1 MKTTKLIFKLFLLS
15 LVFVAC
21 NEDDSSQIED
31 ILERFE
37 DGIIVSAEG
46 NFGNK
51 DGSLSFI
58 TSEYSVSTNFLYKAV
73 NGTQLGG
80 LIQSITFNEN
90 DAYIVLN
97 DANSIVVVDRYTFLK
112 KAVITTGLE
121 NPRYMTVLNGK
132 GYVTNWGDAATETDD
147 YVAVLNLE
155 TNRID
160 ESSHIALDNGV
171 ERIIS
176 KNNKLFVSH
185 KGGWSSNKIISV
197 IEVSDNSVSKI
208 TVNDNPDTMFFIASG
223 ELVVLCKG
231 KPLAYGG
238 APDFDVSEATTSS
251 ISFIDVSNNT
261 VTKSLEFAENV
272 VGTHMS
278 HDGNNIYYY
287 SDTDN
292 LVYKISESATELASD
307 GIDVGEIYGMTVK
320 NNLLYTVENS
330 FSELSKLDIIDYES
344 DSKLYSTA
352 VGLGASKIYFNE

>member
-21 NEDDSSQIED
+21 NEDDSSQIEE

-46 NFGNK
+46 NFGDK

-58 TSEYSVSTNFLYKAV
+58 TSDYSVSTNFLYNAV
-73 NGTQLGG
+73 NGGQLGA

-147 YVAVLNLE
+147 YVAVVDLE
-155 TNRID
+155 TNRVD
-160 ESSHIALDNGV
+160 EASHIALENGV

-176 KNNKLFVSH
+176 KNDKLYVAH
-185 KGGWSSNKIISV
+185 KGGWSSNNIISV
-197 IEVSDNSVSKI
+197 IELPNNSVSKI
-208 TVNDNPDTMFFIASG
+208 TVNDWPDQLFFSSQG

-238 APDFDVSEATTSS
+238 EPEWDVTEATTSS
-251 ISFIDVSNNT
+251 ISFIDVSTNT
-261 VTKSLEFAENV
+261 VTKSLEFAQNV
-272 VGTHMS
+272 VGTQMS
-278 HDGNNIYYY
+278 YEGNNIYYY
-287 SDTDN
+287 SDTNN
-292 LVYKISESATELASD
+292 LVYKIADTATELATE

-330 FSELSKLDIIDYES
+330 FSELSKLDIIDFET
-344 DSKLYSTA
+344 DSKIYSTA